1 MNQTERLDYL
11 IAYLLKEQN
20 EDPPFSIPRRIED
33 KKRLLRSL
41 MNIRPPVSISQRF
54 LDIQDD
60 YLQQELACKK
70 ITTLE
75 QLKPLRKNIYLWQGD
90 ITTLKIDAIVNAGNS
105 ALLGCFVPC
114 HGCIDNAIHSFAGIQ
129 LRLACQR
136 IMEKQGI
143 PEPTGRAKITKGY
156 NLPAKYVLH
165 TVGPIV
171 HGALTKAHESMLKSC
186 YLSCLELAEQHH
198 LKSIAFCCISTGEF
212 HFPNEKAGQIAVD
225 TVTDYLNQTHSEMEV
240 VFNVFQNKDFEIY
253 QRLLGTN

>member
-136 IMEKQGI
+136 IMEKQGT
-143 PEPTGRAKITKGY
+143 PEITGRAKITKGY

-171 HGALTKAHESMLKSC
+171 HGALTKTHESMLKSC

-212 HFPNEKAGQIAVD
+212 HFPNERAGQIAVD